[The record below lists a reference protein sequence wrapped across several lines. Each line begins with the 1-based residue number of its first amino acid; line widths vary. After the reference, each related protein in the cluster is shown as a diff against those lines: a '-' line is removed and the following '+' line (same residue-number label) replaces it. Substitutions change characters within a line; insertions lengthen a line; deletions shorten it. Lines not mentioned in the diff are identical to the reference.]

1 MYDGKDV
8 NSIEESAARRKNNMS
23 KKVQFAVIGLV
34 VLLVLGG
41 VWYTTRRVKETP
53 IAPNGPETTSK
64 GTVTP
69 PPVVVPHGETSGGE
83 NGTVKKPTTGEWVWQ
98 PRSGES
104 LEYAANVSK
113 LNSTIANL
121 KVVVG
126 EQRTLSG
133 KSVLHLQASAH
144 TENPYRMVF
153 ELDDQFDSY
162 SEPGP
167 LTSMQYEMHLS
178 ERGQKVDSVQRL
190 LPSMKEVA
198 PLGMIGARVVPG
210 TRDPLGM
217 LQYLRSVD
225 WSKTP
230 EVRSPVFDG
239 RKLYDVRAI
248 LLSKSEAVT
257 VPAGKYNATK
267 IELHVLD
274 NGAEMKDTHF
284 LLYLSNDA
292 ARTPVLMEAVLPI
305 ATARVELTKIK

>member
-1 MYDGKDV
+1 
-8 NSIEESAARRKNNMS
+8 MS
-23 KKVQFAVIGLV
+23 KKVQFAVVGLV

-41 VWYTTRRVKETP
+41 VWYATNRSKETP
-53 IAPNGPETTSK
+53 SVSNRPEASR
-64 GTVTP
+64 GTVAP
-69 PPVVVPHGETSGGE
+69 PPLITLPGETGGGE
-83 NGTVKKPTTGEWVWQ
+83 NDLVKKPTVGEGGWQ

-113 LNSTIANL
+113 LNSTIAIL

-126 EQRTLSG
+126 ERLTLSG

-167 LTSMQYEMHLS
+167 FTGVQYEMHLS
-178 ERGQKVDSVQRL
+178 ERGQKVDSVLRL
-190 LPSMKEVA
+190 LPSMKEVP
-198 PLGMIGARVVPG
+198 PLGMAGARVLPG

-217 LQYLRSVD
+217 LLYLRSVD

-239 RKLYDVRAI
+239 RKMYDVRAI
-248 LLSKSEAVT
+248 LSSRSEAVT

-267 IELHVLD
+267 IEIHVLD

-284 LLYLSNDA
+284 LLYVSNDA
-292 ARTPVLMEAVLPI
+292 TRTPVLMEAVLPI
-305 ATARVELTKIK
+305 ATARVELTKSK